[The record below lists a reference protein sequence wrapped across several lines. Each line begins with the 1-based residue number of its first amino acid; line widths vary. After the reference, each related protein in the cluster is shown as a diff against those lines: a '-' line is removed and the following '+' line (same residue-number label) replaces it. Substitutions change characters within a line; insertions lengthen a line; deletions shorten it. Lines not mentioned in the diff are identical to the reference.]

1 MENNQEIIDS
11 AELNMMSTISHLE
24 TELAKIRAG
33 KANPIMLKGISV
45 EYYGNMTPLNQVAS
59 VSTPNSQ
66 TISIQ
71 PWEKGMLEEIE
82 KSIINSNLGLNPVNN
97 GESLL
102 INIPPLTEERRVELT
117 KIAKSESEL
126 AKVSIRNSRKDAN
139 NKIKALDISEDLKS
153 NLEIDSQ
160 ELTNKYII
168 KVDEMFTLKEKD
180 ILTLQHM
187 DLIKIK
193 DIYSSPKYNSKIIV
207 AGWVRAFRG
216 NRFIELNDGST
227 IKNIQCVITE
237 SKTNNE
243 KRQKTMNR
251 N

>member
-11 AELNMMSTISHLE
+11 AELNMMSAISHLE

-33 KANPIMLKGISV
+33 RANPIMLKGVSV
-45 EYYGNMTPLNQVAS
+45 EYYGNMTPLNKVAS
-59 VSTPNSQ
+59 VSTPNAQ

-71 PWEKGMLEEIE
+71 PWEKDMLEEIE

-117 KIAKSESEL
+117 KIAKSESES

-160 ELTNKYII
+160 ELTDKYIK

-180 ILTLQHM
+180 ILTL
-187 DLIKIK
+187 
-193 DIYSSPKYNSKIIV
+193 
-207 AGWVRAFRG
+207 
-216 NRFIELNDGST
+216 
-227 IKNIQCVITE
+227 
-237 SKTNNE
+237 
-243 KRQKTMNR
+243 
-251 N
+251 

>member
-1 MENNQEIIDS
+1 MENNQEIIEN
-11 AELNMMSTISHLE
+11 AELNMMSAISHLE

-33 KANPIMLKGISV
+33 KANPIMLKGVSV
-45 EYYGNMTPLNQVAS
+45 EYYGNMTPLNQVSS
-59 VSTPNSQ
+59 VSTPNAQ

-71 PWEKGMLEEIE
+71 PWEKDMLEEIE

-117 KIAKSESEL
+117 KIAKSESES

-160 ELTNKYII
+160 DLTDKYIK

-180 ILTLQHM
+180 ILTL
-187 DLIKIK
+187 
-193 DIYSSPKYNSKIIV
+193 
-207 AGWVRAFRG
+207 
-216 NRFIELNDGST
+216 
-227 IKNIQCVITE
+227 
-237 SKTNNE
+237 
-243 KRQKTMNR
+243 
-251 N
+251 

>member
-11 AELNMMSTISHLE
+11 AELNMMSAISHLE

-59 VSTPNSQ
+59 VSTPNAQ

-71 PWEKGMLEEIE
+71 PWEKDLLDEIE
-82 KSIINSNLGLNPVNN
+82 KSIVSSNLGFNPVNN

-117 KIAKSESEL
+117 KFAKSESES
-126 AKVSIRNSRKDAN
+126 AKISIRNTRKDSN
-139 NKIKALDISEDLKS
+139 NKIKSLEISDDLKS

-160 ELTNKYII
+160 ELTDKYIK
-168 KVDEMFTLKEKD
+168 KVDEMFSSKERD
-180 ILTLQHM
+180 ILTL
-187 DLIKIK
+187 
-193 DIYSSPKYNSKIIV
+193 
-207 AGWVRAFRG
+207 
-216 NRFIELNDGST
+216 
-227 IKNIQCVITE
+227 
-237 SKTNNE
+237 
-243 KRQKTMNR
+243 
-251 N
+251 

>member
-11 AELNMMSTISHLE
+11 AELNMMSAISHLE

-33 KANPIMLKGISV
+33 KANPIMLKGVSV

-59 VSTPNSQ
+59 VSTPNAQ

-71 PWEKGMLEEIE
+71 PWEKEMLEEIE

-102 INIPPLTEERRVELT
+102 VNIPPLTEERRVELT
-117 KIAKSESEL
+117 KFAKSESES

-160 ELTNKYII
+160 ELTDKYIK

-180 ILTLQHM
+180 ILTL
-187 DLIKIK
+187 
-193 DIYSSPKYNSKIIV
+193 
-207 AGWVRAFRG
+207 
-216 NRFIELNDGST
+216 
-227 IKNIQCVITE
+227 
-237 SKTNNE
+237 
-243 KRQKTMNR
+243 
-251 N
+251 

>member
-11 AELNMMSTISHLE
+11 AELNMMSAISHLE

-33 KANPIMLKGISV
+33 KANPIMLKGVSV

-59 VSTPNSQ
+59 VSTPNAQ

-71 PWEKGMLEEIE
+71 PWEKDMLEEIE

-117 KIAKSESEL
+117 KLAKSESES

-139 NKIKALDISEDLKS
+139 NKIKSLDISEDLKS

-160 ELTNKYII
+160 ELTDKYIK

-180 ILTLQHM
+180 ILTL
-187 DLIKIK
+187 
-193 DIYSSPKYNSKIIV
+193 
-207 AGWVRAFRG
+207 
-216 NRFIELNDGST
+216 
-227 IKNIQCVITE
+227 
-237 SKTNNE
+237 
-243 KRQKTMNR
+243 
-251 N
+251 

>member
-11 AELNMMSTISHLE
+11 AELNMMSAISHLE

-33 KANPIMLKGISV
+33 KANPIMLKGVSV

-59 VSTPNSQ
+59 VSTPNAQ

-71 PWEKGMLEEIE
+71 PWEKVMLEEIE

-102 INIPPLTEERRVELT
+102 INIPPLTEERRLELT
-117 KIAKSESEL
+117 KLAKSESES

-160 ELTNKYII
+160 ELTDKYIK

-180 ILTLQHM
+180 ILTL
-187 DLIKIK
+187 
-193 DIYSSPKYNSKIIV
+193 
-207 AGWVRAFRG
+207 
-216 NRFIELNDGST
+216 
-227 IKNIQCVITE
+227 
-237 SKTNNE
+237 
-243 KRQKTMNR
+243 
-251 N
+251 

>member
-11 AELNMMSTISHLE
+11 AELNMMSAISHLE

-33 KANPIMLKGISV
+33 KANPIMLKGVSV

-59 VSTPNSQ
+59 VSTPNAQ

-71 PWEKGMLEEIE
+71 PWEKDMLEEIE

-117 KIAKSESEL
+117 KFAKSESES

-160 ELTNKYII
+160 ELTDKYIK

-180 ILTLQHM
+180 ILTL
-187 DLIKIK
+187 
-193 DIYSSPKYNSKIIV
+193 
-207 AGWVRAFRG
+207 
-216 NRFIELNDGST
+216 
-227 IKNIQCVITE
+227 
-237 SKTNNE
+237 
-243 KRQKTMNR
+243 
-251 N
+251 

>member
-11 AELNMMSTISHLE
+11 AELNMMSAISHLE

-33 KANPIMLKGISV
+33 KANPIMLKGVSV

-59 VSTPNSQ
+59 VSTPNAQ

-71 PWEKGMLEEIE
+71 PWEKDMLEEIE

-117 KIAKSESEL
+117 KIAKSESES

-160 ELTNKYII
+160 ALTDKYIK

-180 ILTLQHM
+180 ILTL
-187 DLIKIK
+187 
-193 DIYSSPKYNSKIIV
+193 
-207 AGWVRAFRG
+207 
-216 NRFIELNDGST
+216 
-227 IKNIQCVITE
+227 
-237 SKTNNE
+237 
-243 KRQKTMNR
+243 
-251 N
+251 

>member
-11 AELNMMSTISHLE
+11 AELNMMSAISHLE

-33 KANPIMLKGISV
+33 KANPIMLKGVSV

-59 VSTPNSQ
+59 VSTPNAQ

-71 PWEKGMLEEIE
+71 PWEKDMLEEIE

-102 INIPPLTEERRVELT
+102 INIPPLTEERRLELT
-117 KIAKSESEL
+117 KIAKSESES

-160 ELTNKYII
+160 ELTDKYIK

-180 ILTLQHM
+180 ILTL
-187 DLIKIK
+187 
-193 DIYSSPKYNSKIIV
+193 
-207 AGWVRAFRG
+207 
-216 NRFIELNDGST
+216 
-227 IKNIQCVITE
+227 
-237 SKTNNE
+237 
-243 KRQKTMNR
+243 
-251 N
+251 